1 MSRRYLD
8 PNLSGLR
15 QQLRKFDEDGH
26 YVSGTHWSIA
36 RGGYDLW
43 WQVSYDRLPIISC
56 VAGHLDIETTTL
68 SDAYIKKLHK
78 LICAE
83 YEPMKLRTEE

>member
-15 QQLRKFDEDGH
+15 QHLRNFNEDGR
-26 YVSGTHWSIA
+26 YVNGTHWSIA

-43 WQVSYDRLPIISC
+43 WQVSHDRNPIISC
-56 VAGHLDIETTTL
+56 VAGHLEIDEANL
-68 SDAYIKKLHK
+68 SDSYIKKLHK
-78 LICAE
+78 LICDE
-83 YEPMKLRTEE
+83 YEPMELRTEE